1 MTALLSLILTVLNMD
16 IFIIIII
23 FFYSML
29 LKFEELRLWFLLDVS
44 QASAPNSAESPLTIR
59 PLH

>member
-1 MTALLSLILTVLNMD
+1 MTALLSLILTVLNVD

-23 FFYSML
+23 FL
-29 LKFEELRLWFLLDVS
+29 QHAAKFEELRLWFLLDIS
-44 QASAPNSAESPLTIR
+44 QASVPNSAESPLTIR